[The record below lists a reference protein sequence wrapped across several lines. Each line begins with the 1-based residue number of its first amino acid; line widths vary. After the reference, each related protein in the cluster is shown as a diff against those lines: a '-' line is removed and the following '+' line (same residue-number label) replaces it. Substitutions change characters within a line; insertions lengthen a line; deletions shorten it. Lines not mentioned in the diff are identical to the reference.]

1 MDLDWSTVTSSGVGG
16 GGGGD
21 VERLSMWPAQMSE
34 GKGPALP
41 KQHLPLWPIWT
52 GQGGGRV

>member
-1 MDLDWSTVTSSGVGG
+1 MGG
-16 GGGGD
+16 G
-21 VERLSMWPAQMSE
+21 ECRMFIIIISMWPAQMSE

-41 KQHLPLWPIWT
+41 KQDLPLWPIWT